1 MPIVTVLEGR
11 AFGGRLGGPPL
22 GCHEGSTLINGSS
35 ALITETLE
43 ELVSPFHHVRT
54 QQEGSEPGSGPSPDT
69 ESASVLILDHPSSKT
84 VRNKSSNASTC

>member
-35 ALITETLE
+35 ALITETPE

-54 QQEGSEPGSGPSPDT
+54 QQEGTMYEPEGR
-69 ESASVLILDHPSSKT
+69 SSHQT
-84 VRNKSSNASTC
+84 LTLPVT